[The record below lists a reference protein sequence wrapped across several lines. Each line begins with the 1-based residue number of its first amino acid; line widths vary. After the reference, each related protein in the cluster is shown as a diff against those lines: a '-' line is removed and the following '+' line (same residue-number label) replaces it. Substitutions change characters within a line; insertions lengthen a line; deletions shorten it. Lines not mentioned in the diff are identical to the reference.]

1 MIFISHRGNLFG
13 QNKQTENTI
22 EQINICLTK
31 GIDVEIDIWKT
42 NFGLKLGHDFPK
54 NNVDIDWLME
64 KREFLWIHCK
74 NLEAFQFLDTFNC
87 FNLFVHDKDPVV
99 ITTKGYRWYYMG
111 NDAPNGI
118 CVLPEQ
124 FNKKIIP
131 STKGICTDFPIEFN
145 SDKYE

>member
-1 MIFISHRGNLFG
+1 MKIISHRGNVDGIENL
-13 QNKQTENTI
+13 NENTI
-22 EQINICLTK
+22 PFIQKSIDI
-31 GIDVEIDIWKT
+31 GFDVEIDIWKT
-42 NFGLKLGHDFPK
+42 EFGLKLGHDFPK

-74 NLEAFQFLDTFNC
+74 NLEVFQFLDTFNC

-124 FNKKIIP
+124 FDKKIIP

-145 SDKYE
+145 YNKYE